1 MEASGIAEGVP
12 PAATGLEP
20 EPEPQLEPAP
30 IQLEPE
36 PEPHAQPHAQPEPE
50 LALEPEPEPEPEQ
63 EHELQSGELQ
73 RCASRQLPAG
83 WEAHTSQRTGETYF
97 LNVVSYE
104 STWERP
110 VSAALP
116 EGWSHNRVTQT
127 GEVYF
132 VAPSGESTFELPL
145 DLAQSQY
152 QEEEDGE
159 EESSGGT
166 DQEPRSEQQ
175 SRTQWL
181 RRKTQQL
188 VDWSDKKQRERDA
201 AKAAAQAQLAA
212 LDAVAIEGFP
222 RQIPSEHELPKTVT
236 VNEHECTLV
245 NFEQLSYSAW
255 ICDVC
260 LRNQG
265 KGGTFFH
272 DGPIGTPNDSGF
284 DCCVRCAQKHGALG
298 EGWSEDSQDNS
309 EFTGV
314 YLLEGMHE
322 GWARFVN
329 EWGVHLYRID
339 GEWVLMHA
347 FEAPLRPGSTVAA
360 YIKASDSVLPLGA
373 HVWQCVL
380 DLKATGGQ
388 VLPVELKVTPLNEGA
403 IGECRYAIIDTEL
416 HCIMNVW
423 ILHFNTESSRE
434 TNVQSTAIDSRH
446 PFHMSET
453 AV

>member
-20 EPEPQLEPAP
+20 EPELEPAP

-50 LALEPEPEPEPEQ
+50 LAPEPEPEPEQ

-272 DGPIGTPNDSGF
+272 DGPIGTPNDNGF

-298 EGWSEDSQDNS
+298 EEMAAGCGGIDAWLMTNPTCPTCRAPALPKATAEAAPGGAGGESQMQAAEAAEAEAQPRMPLAGDAGEPHQGIQILRVAPGPPPQLHQAGTQTSE
-309 EFTGV
+309 
-314 YLLEGMHE
+314 
-322 GWARFVN
+322 
-329 EWGVHLYRID
+329 
-339 GEWVLMHA
+339 VLVGGA
-347 FEAPLRPGSTVAA
+347 AAADEATPMQ
-360 YIKASDSVLPLGA
+360 LGA
-373 HVWQCVL
+373 
-380 DLKATGGQ
+380 
-388 VLPVELKVTPLNEGA
+388 
-403 IGECRYAIIDTEL
+403 ID
-416 HCIMNVW
+416 V
-423 ILHFNTESSRE
+423 
-434 TNVQSTAIDSRH
+434 D
-446 PFHMSET
+446 
-453 AV
+453 